1 LSSPRAT
8 TAITTT
14 TTATTG
20 ATTGGGLPSTPYE
33 VRRSSSTAALRRHE
47 HYRIRLGAS
56 GASRAPGSSGGLGT
70 SEDMIDEGGDG
81 DLNTASTNAERNAG
95 GPHYNAGGPHYNA
108 GGPHY
113 NVSYMEA
120 WAKFLVEA
128 DEADAADAA
137 VNMAAEAA
145 RAAQA
150 AEAAQAAKATKAA
163 QASEAAQAAEAAEA
177 AATVIQS
184 TARGTQ
190 SRRRLRGEMAKSNL
204 RGGSSTTIGSAISEA
219 ADRADGADRASSSE
233 ERCASSPNAAS
244 PLERMAQVAQV
255 AHVATLVVNARS
267 PVRRIGSAPQSGM
280 HGAGQYD
287 AQYLKATKK
296 RGKLAQRIQRGY
308 VYYYIS

>member
-1 LSSPRAT
+1 
-8 TAITTT
+8 
-14 TTATTG
+14 
-20 ATTGGGLPSTPYE
+20 
-33 VRRSSSTAALRRHE
+33 
-47 HYRIRLGAS
+47 
-56 GASRAPGSSGGLGT
+56 
-70 SEDMIDEGGDG
+70 MIDEGGDG
-81 DLNTASTNAERNAG
+81 DLNTASTIAERNAG
-95 GPHYNAGGPHYNA
+95 GPHYNAERNAGGPHYNA

-128 DEADAADAA
+128 DEADEADAA

-145 RAAQA
+145 R
-150 AEAAQAAKATKAA
+150 AA

-244 PLERMAQVAQV
+244 PLARMAQVAQ
-255 AHVATLVVNARS
+255 VATLVVNARS